1 VTNHSV
7 QTEEIGERSP
17 ADRPP
22 VTALEIH
29 RLQVPM
35 SSIARKAMDD
45 SPTGLGMAIDAEEPW
60 EAGDFVFACLRDE
73 EGNEG
78 WGEVLVWLPETGV
91 SPDQIASVV
100 GGHLGRYVLGA
111 PAADVGAVRAR
122 MDRNVTRNEVAKG
135 LLDLAGHDLAARQIG
150 RPVHDLLGGRRTD
163 RLAMCALVP
172 LADPA
177 TTADMCTGYARG
189 GYRSLRI
196 KLGTSP
202 EVDRDTIVAVREA
215 VGADIRIR
223 VDFNQAY
230 QVPQAVRVLRL
241 LAELGVDAAEQPLP
255 VDDILGMVELQRRS
269 DIPVFLHEGAFTSA
283 DWISLIELGGCGVLG
298 VNAERPGGLT
308 RALQLID
315 YATARGMGAI
325 IHNQPMGLGT
335 AELVHLAAA
344 RADVLGYEPEMAGDV
359 MWSESLIH
367 ESLRPVQGVIE
378 VPTGP
383 GYGVTVDR
391 DALDRLAVAPVL
403 ELTVDHPVQ
412 PA

>member
-1 VTNHSV
+1 MTNRSV
-7 QTEEIGERSP
+7 QERAEPVGAVEPP
-17 ADRPP
+17 AAARPP
-22 VTALEIH
+22 VTEIEIH

-35 SSIARKAMDD
+35 SSIARRAMDD

-60 EAGDFVFACLRDE
+60 DAGDFVFACLRDE
-73 EGNEG
+73 DGNEG

-100 GGHLGRYVLGA
+100 GSHLGRYVLGA

-163 RLAMCALVP
+163 RLALCGLVP

-177 TTADMCTGYARG
+177 TTAEMCAGYVRG

-202 EVDRDTIVAVREA
+202 EVDRDVIAAVRDA
-215 VGADIRIR
+215 VGDEIRLR

-230 QVPQAVRVLRL
+230 RVPQAVRVLRL
-241 LAELGVDAAEQPLP
+241 LADLGVDAAEQPLP
-255 VDDILGMVELQRRS
+255 VDDVLGMVEVQRRS
-269 DIPVFLHEGAFTSA
+269 DIPIFLHEGAFTSA

-298 VNAERPGGLT
+298 INAERPGGLMP
-308 RALQLID
+308 ALRLID
-315 YATARGMGAI
+315 YAAARGMGTI
-325 IHNQPMGLGT
+325 IHNQPLGLGT
-335 AELVHLAAA
+335 AVLVHLAAA

-359 MWSESLIH
+359 MWSETLLH
-367 ESLRPVQGVIE
+367 QPFRPVGGEIE

-383 GYGVTVDR
+383 GFGVTVDR

-403 ELTVDHPVQ
+403 VVRR
-412 PA
+412 